1 MGQQMLDLEAQN
13 KDLVQRV
20 ATLQTI
26 EQQLE
31 SMLESDHQIQ
41 VRARSMHYTN
51 RVPTR
56 PPAARLAGFS
66 WSECRRRHAHVCTTG
81 PHRRA
86 RGGAR

>member
-1 MGQQMLDLEAQN
+1 MLDLEAQN

-41 VRARSMHYTN
+41 VRARSMHALHKPCSN
-51 RVPTR
+51 
-56 PPAARLAGFS
+56 PPA
-66 WSECRRRHAHVCTTG
+66 RR
-81 PHRRA
+81 
-86 RGGAR
+86 

>member
-41 VRARSMHYTN
+41 VRARSMHALHKPCSN
-51 RVPTR
+51 
-56 PPAARLAGFS
+56 PPA
-66 WSECRRRHAHVCTTG
+66 RR
-81 PHRRA
+81 
-86 RGGAR
+86 

>member
-1 MGQQMLDLEAQN
+1 MATLPPAPSPATPLACELTGTRVVCAPRRRNEFLEAQAARMGQQMLDLEAQN

-41 VRARSMHYTN
+41 VRARSMH
-51 RVPTR
+51 
-56 PPAARLAGFS
+56 A
-66 WSECRRRHAHVCTTG
+66 
-81 PHRRA
+81 
-86 RGGAR
+86 